1 MQGIVSTFDDVSFG
15 RVQDNR
21 RVALQ
26 MGPIVTAVAVAGL
39 AVCFSTFLVHTQR
52 AVPPDLGR
60 APVSTA
66 KASPSPYGALASS
79 PYGALETNPYG
90 EIFDPAFVSGS
101 NSPSLARNFEL
112 NWASDSTPP
121 TPPAN
126 AGQPETTPTTPHRD
140 VAEAEEAAPLP
151 PLRPADFG
159 AAVRPAGPDR
169 APLASQP
176 SSPQQT
182 TRVARETSPAD
193 NRNFLEKLFGVGSA
207 PSNGTA
213 VARSSPDSRA
223 GGRMLFAPFSPLASA
238 PPGYDPYTAVYD
250 ISARTVYL
258 PNGTRLEAHSGL
270 GDRLDDPRYVSERNR
285 GATPPHLYE
294 LEPREASFHG
304 VQALRLKPIGGGDLF
319 GRAGLLAHSYMLGP
333 KGDSNGC
340 VSFRDY
346 EAFLR
351 AYQSGQIKRLAVVA
365 RLN

>member
-26 MGPIVTAVAVAGL
+26 MGPVVTAVAVAAL
-39 AVCFSTFLVHTQR
+39 AVCFSTFLVHTQG
-52 AVPPDLGR
+52 ALPPDLATIH
-60 APVSTA
+60 APTQLA
-66 KASPSPYGALASS
+66 KAAPNPYGALTSS
-79 PYGALETNPYG
+79 PYGALQSNPYG

-112 NWASDSTPP
+112 NWSSESTSP
-121 TPPAN
+121 TPQNN
-126 AGQPETTPTTPHRD
+126 AVAAETTPTAPQRE
-140 VAEAEEAAPLP
+140 VAAIEEETPLP
-151 PLRPADFG
+151 PPRPADFG
-159 AAVRPAGPDR
+159 AAVRPATPDR
-169 APLASQP
+169 APTVSQAP
-176 SSPQQT
+176 SAQQT
-182 TRVARETSPAD
+182 TRVARETTSPD
-193 NRNFLEKLFGVGSA
+193 SRTFLEKLFGVGST
-207 PSNGTA
+207 PSNGTT
-213 VARSSPDSRA
+213 VAYSSPESRT
-223 GGRMLFAPFSPLASA
+223 GGRTLFAPLAPA
-238 PPGYDPYTAVYD
+238 PMGYDRYTAIYD

-294 LEPREASFHG
+294 LELREASFHG

-333 KGDSNGC
+333 NGDSNGC

-351 AYQSGQIKRLAVVA
+351 AYQSGQIKRLAVVS